1 MDRKLT
7 LKLNDA
13 SIERAKHYARKRK
26 TSLSRM
32 VESFFDELSE
42 QETPSISLTPLVK
55 ELSGIVHLESCIDFE
70 NERAEYLLRK
80 HSP

>member
-7 LKLNDA
+7 LKLNNT

-32 VESFFDELSE
+32 VEGFFDELNDK
-42 QETPSISLTPLVK
+42 ETHSIPLTPLVK
-55 ELSGIVHLESCIDFE
+55 ELSGIVHLDDTTDFK
-70 NERAEYLLRK
+70 NERAEYLIRK